1 MKNWTGNRFAP
12 VIAVLA
18 LFVSQLPAPG
28 SAAAETEIAK
38 ASKPGRERAPK
49 SRPVARAAEKRS
61 KEAVEK
67 FEEGVTFAN
76 RGNFSNAITAY
87 DAAIA
92 IDSNFAQA
100 FRKRGVA
107 QQNLGNWQAA
117 LDSYSR
123 AIELDPKLAVAINN
137 RGALFDR
144 LGSFDKAL
152 ADFSAA
158 TAADPNDSSP
168 LGNRAQLLMRLRKY
182 DQAEL
187 DIHKLVERFPKYDL
201 GFVLAGDLEVARGNF
216 SRAVASYDKAIAL
229 NDNNSVAHSN
239 RAIAQLRLGRRDLA
253 FVDADRAIA
262 LAPNS
267 AQAYVA
273 RATLDLTIGK
283 MVETEADAR
292 RALALDGNNVAAAQL
307 LALALT
313 AQKKDSE
320 AAPLAELLAQRAP
333 TADVFAIR
341 CQLRLR
347 SGDFHGALQD
357 EAQALSLN
365 SKYLAARICAGD
377 VYTAMKDFAKAR
389 DAYDAAIELAPNL
402 PAGYFLRGQAQFQL
416 AAYPAALEDFGKVV
430 SLAGEDAD
438 ALRWMGITTCTM
450 EKSCRDALRFFDRSI
465 AAKPTAL
472 AYSDRCNARQTLG
485 NLDQARDDC
494 ESALKLDPGLYFG
507 HLNLASVLLAKQDFP
522 SASREA
528 SLAGI
533 QAPDPRWLRLRAAAE
548 LALKNLDAAAK
559 DAQAY
564 TKAASNDPAGWRLLA
579 QAERALGHPQAAADA
594 AAVADQLVAGASK

>member
-1 MKNWTGNRFAP
+1 LTEGLVEGSAAGSSRAHKLNIRLDHSTGLANSGFSMKNWTGNRFAP

-273 RATLDLTIGK
+273 
-283 MVETEADAR
+283 
-292 RALALDGNNVAAAQL
+292 QL

-313 AQKKDSE
+313 AQKKARE

-438 ALRWMGITTCTM
+438 TLRWMGITTCTM

-472 AYSDRCNARQTLG
+472 AYRDRCNARQTLG
-485 NLDQARDDC
+485 I
-494 ESALKLDPGLYFG
+494 STK
-507 HLNLASVLLAKQDFP
+507 
-522 SASREA
+522 
-528 SLAGI
+528 
-533 QAPDPRWLRLRAAAE
+533 RATTA
-548 LALKNLDAAAK
+548 
-559 DAQAY
+559 
-564 TKAASNDPAGWRLLA
+564 
-579 QAERALGHPQAAADA
+579 RAL
-594 AAVADQLVAGASK
+594 